1 MPLRPIDSG
10 RSKPKVVFPK
20 GCPLGE
26 DTYVAGKL
34 LLSGHSLRYEAQA
47 GVYHSHHYNAIQ
59 DFQRMFDT
67 GVFHAQNP
75 WLRDEFGTAEGEG
88 LRLARSQFE
97 FLKSKVQTPTG
108 SNWPVPNGYPQL
120 AQINRLPLGLAPPP
134 VAHAPQACVCH
145 AQALLDRKC
154 TAPAGMIPTLSLF
167 QVRVSKF
174 AILLGDAI
182 AFACAFAV
190 ATLIN
195 VMADPSKS
203 ASVWFSTQD
212 VQRYVAWAGLVFLG
226 LMLFLMRFQ
235 HYSDRRPFWDELG
248 DILRLTSSLALLD
261 MTLIASTRW
270 NSSRLW
276 WLLVWL
282 IAVVMIVW
290 GRMLTRMLLKQFG
303 LWTRPTIIIGQ
314 GPNANDAAVALQ
326 SEPRM
331 GFQVAGY
338 VDVTQAQPEL
348 KLNGRTLKNSAELQV
363 LADQPGIQWVIALEH
378 SQSDQREHWLR
389 TLAQWGATDISVIP
403 AMRGVPLYG
412 TDMSHFFSHEVALLR
427 VRNNLTRWPARL
439 TKRLFDL
446 SSAAFLLLVLSPL
459 MLIIA
464 LRLKAR
470 RRPCLV
476 CAHSRWK
483 KWQGLPV
490 LQVSLHGA
498 QRRRQI
504 AKLLQHNPALKAEWD
519 KEHKLKDDPRI
530 SKLGA
535 FLGATAWMNCLN
547 CSTCSKAK

>member
-1 MPLRPIDSG
+1 
-10 RSKPKVVFPK
+10 
-20 GCPLGE
+20 
-26 DTYVAGKL
+26 
-34 LLSGHSLRYEAQA
+34 
-47 GVYHSHHYNAIQ
+47 
-59 DFQRMFDT
+59 
-67 GVFHAQNP
+67 
-75 WLRDEFGTAEGEG
+75 
-88 LRLARSQFE
+88 
-97 FLKSKVQTPTG
+97 
-108 SNWPVPNGYPQL
+108 
-120 AQINRLPLGLAPPP
+120 
-134 VAHAPQACVCH
+134 
-145 AQALLDRKC
+145 
-154 TAPAGMIPTLSLF
+154 
-167 QVRVSKF
+167 
-174 AILLGDAI
+174 
-182 AFACAFAV
+182 
-190 ATLIN
+190 
-195 VMADPSKS
+195 MADPSKS

-427 VRNNLTRWPARL
+427 VRNNLRRWPARL

-446 SSAAFLLLVLSPL
+446 SSAAFLLLVLSPS
-459 MLIIA
+459 
-464 LRLKAR
+464 
-470 RRPCLV
+470 C
-476 CAHSRWK
+476 SS
-483 KWQGLPV
+483 LP
-490 LQVSLHGA
+490 
-498 QRRRQI
+498 
-504 AKLLQHNPALKAEWD
+504 
-519 KEHKLKDDPRI
+519 
-530 SKLGA
+530 
-535 FLGATAWMNCLN
+535 
-547 CSTCSKAK
+547 